1 MTTRAEVLEL
11 ASEAEAIL
19 PSVAVV
25 LREYAALL
33 SSVEDGEGIVRE
45 LQERHL
51 QFHADGGLSVE
62 WQAAARITLD
72 AQEKAALKAELA
84 SVKAHAEAMWVQC
97 MNSDRLSAKEI
108 AHSYRAA
115 FPKEPSN
122 G

>member
-1 MTTRAEVLEL
+1 M
-11 ASEAEAIL
+11 
-19 PSVAVV
+19 
-25 LREYAALL
+25 
-33 SSVEDGEGIVRE
+33 SSARQTHWEGCWKDHHE
-45 LQERHL
+45 C
-51 QFHADGGLSVE
+51 AKS
-62 WQAAARITLD
+62 RITLD

-84 SVKAHAEAMWVQC
+84 SVKSHAEAMWVQC